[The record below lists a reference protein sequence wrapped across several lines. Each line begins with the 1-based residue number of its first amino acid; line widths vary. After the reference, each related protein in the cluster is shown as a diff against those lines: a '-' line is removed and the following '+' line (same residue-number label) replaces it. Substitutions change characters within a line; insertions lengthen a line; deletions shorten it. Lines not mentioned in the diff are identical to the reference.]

1 MNPDRLVVVALGSN
15 LGDSAVIL
23 KSAFDRLRTLA
34 VDFFEA
40 SSLWRSTPVDCPPG
54 SPDFLNAV
62 AVFEVAEEMEPLA
75 LLRTLKEWEVEFGR
89 QPKRVMNEARPL
101 DLDLIGFGC
110 ETMQTE
116 ELTLPHPR
124 AHERAF
130 VLGPLAEVMPG
141 LLLPG
146 WADTAET
153 LFSGMKGDGPAVNV

>member
-62 AVFEVAEEMEPLA
+62 VSFETEAAPDH
-75 LLRTLKEWEVEFGR
+75 LLR
-89 QPKRVMNEARPL
+89 
-101 DLDLIGFGC
+101 
-110 ETMQTE
+110 
-116 ELTLPHPR
+116 
-124 AHERAF
+124 
-130 VLGPLAEVMPG
+130 
-141 LLLPG
+141 
-146 WADTAET
+146 
-153 LFSGMKGDGPAVNV
+153 GD